1 MADPNQTP
9 ARGDWAC
16 SCSGCT
22 KAVKWERKQI
32 IEMINDHKLA
42 YLEYRGS
49 GFDDDGQ
56 LLWAKEDALTYIEA
70 LDKIIVRIEERNP
83 KPKTKPKQQ

>member
-1 MADPNQTP
+1 
-9 ARGDWAC
+9 
-16 SCSGCT
+16 
-22 KAVKWERKQI
+22 
-32 IEMINDHKLA
+32 MINDHKLA